1 MEVAY
6 RPLADLREEYWMIQK
21 LGCGGFG
28 KVYLIRHR
36 KSRDYC
42 AAKHQ
47 RWHNADV
54 PRLTRRE
61 VSALKKLVNNKVS
74 NYICQCRHVKRSHV
88 NQYRFPYNFC

>member
-1 MEVAY
+1 MMDAVEC

-36 KSRDYC
+36 KSREYC

-47 RWHNADV
+47 RWHNPDV
-54 PRLTRRE
+54 PRLTKRE
-61 VSALKKLVNNKVS
+61 CKVLRKLVNKQVFCD
-74 NYICQCRHVKRSHV
+74 YTY
-88 NQYRFPYNFC
+88 QYDIILCIATHSR

>member
-1 MEVAY
+1 MEVES

-47 RWHNADV
+47 RWHNSDV

-61 VSALKKLVNNKVS
+61 VTVLKKLINKHVS
-74 NYICQCRHVKRSHV
+74 KHLINYKENCTIYKEKNTFVQE
-88 NQYRFPYNFC
+88 

>member
-1 MEVAY
+1 MDVEN

-36 KSRDYC
+36 KSREYC

-47 RWHNADV
+47 RWHNPDV

-61 VSALKKLVNNKVS
+61 VTVLRKLINKQVS
-74 NYICQCRHVKRSHV
+74 YHMRNIKIKDCYDAAM
-88 NQYRFPYNFC
+88 